1 MSPQCITL
9 AGKDRP
15 LLFSVAAIE
24 EIETTTGST
33 IVALLGTPNFDV
45 GLKTLVSML
54 HAGIKHGGEGN
65 LTRDRIRTMLDRDFE
80 SGRLTIKDVIEV
92 VQKGLVRSSTFR
104 SQVSA
109 EILAEMD
116 AAEKSASGT
125 DRPTPS
131 VNGETTSSPSS
142 SSSQD

>member
-1 MSPQCITL
+1 MSPLCITL

-15 LLFSVAAIE
+15 LLFSLAAIE

-33 IVALLGTPNFDV
+33 IVQLLGTPNFDV
-45 GLKTLVSML
+45 GLKVLVTML

-80 SGRLTIKDVIEV
+80 AGRLTIRDVIEV
-92 VQKGLVRSSTFR
+92 VQKGLVRSSTFK
-104 SQVSA
+104 SQVPA
-109 EILAEMD
+109 EVLAEMEEAD
-116 AAEKSASGT
+116 RAAAEKSGD

-131 VNGETTSSPSS
+131 VNGEPTSSP
-142 SSSQD
+142 